1 VKGVIPLAEINS
13 VGLLEV
19 SSVAI
24 GHLALDSMLK
34 TASVEILLARTICS
48 GKYLVAVSGDV
59 ASVEAAIENGARH
72 ADGALIEQRVIPR
85 LHPSI
90 FPAVSMAV
98 DVDPEQ
104 IRALGIVETFSAASI
119 IEVADAAAKAANVTL
134 LRIHL
139 AMALGGKG
147 FVVMTGDVSSVEAAV
162 AAGSHA
168 AAQEGMLV
176 SKAVIPAPSRELFRD
191 WI

>member
-1 VKGVIPLAEINS
+1 LAEINS

-48 GKYLVAVSGDV
+48 GKYLIAVSGDV

-85 LHPSI
+85 PHPSI